1 MMVPEPKERESG
13 EVLDQELEKPVAK
26 GIKAKN
32 QEPELQSMVLRV
44 VKCKYKV
51 GLKKDVSKIL
61 LESNTQ
67 S

>member
-1 MMVPEPKERESG
+1 MMAPEPKEKELV

-26 GIKAKN
+26 GIKDKN
-32 QEPELQSMVLRV
+32 QEPGLQSMVLRV
-44 VKCKYKV
+44 VKCQYIGGFQKE
-51 GLKKDVSKIL
+51 VSKIL